1 MHNYSSSIYL
11 QIFRETVRTVLQT
24 AKGKGLKSIAIP
36 SLGVGNLNYPASV
49 SARILFDQVI
59 AFHAQFPNA
68 SIQKFH
74 FVIFEKK
81 VYEEFSKEYAQR
93 MNDGA
98 QVHCA
103 HFINSCNAW
112 SKFNN

>member
-1 MHNYSSSIYL
+1 M
-11 QIFRETVRTVLQT
+11 FRETVRTVLQT

>member
-1 MHNYSSSIYL
+1 M
-11 QIFRETVRTVLQT
+11 FRETVRTVLQT
-24 AKGKGLKSIAIP
+24 AKGKGVKSIAIP

-74 FVIFEKK
+74 FVIYEKK

-98 QVHCA
+98 QVHHTNLHGASLIVLSLYADQDCRS
-103 HFINSCNAW
+103 IC
-112 SKFNN
+112 KT

>member
-1 MHNYSSSIYL
+1 ML
-11 QIFRETVRTVLQT
+11 LT
-24 AKGKGLKSIAIP
+24 AKQKSVVSIAIP

-59 AFHAQFPNA
+59 AFHAQFPTA
-68 SIQKFH
+68 SVQRFH
-74 FVIFEKK
+74 FVIYEKK

-98 QVHCA
+98 QVT
-103 HFINSCNAW
+103 I
-112 SKFNN
+112 